1 MRGKQVKCLNNGH
14 KTELPL
20 IFGSMLDP
28 VKPRYQQVFKIQLVA
43 DHVLEQDTS
52 IEPSTL
58 RRL

>member
-1 MRGKQVKCLNNGH
+1 MKCLNNGH

-20 IFGSMLDP
+20 VFGCMLDP
-28 VKPRYQQVFKIQLVA
+28 VKPIYQHVFKIQLVA
-43 DHVLEQDTS
+43 EHLIEQDTS

>member
-1 MRGKQVKCLNNGH
+1 MKCLNNGH

-20 IFGSMLDP
+20 IFGSMVDP
-28 VKPRYQQVFKIQLVA
+28 VKPVYQHVFKAQLVA
-43 DHVLEQDTS
+43 DHPIEQDTS